1 MTDLV
6 SDPKHEVVLF
16 DHLPTACGRRFAVA
30 TLNAPGALNAL
41 SLEMV
46 RALTPALRRWA
57 RDPEVVGVVLQGA
70 GDKAFC
76 AGGDLRELYRSLRT
90 GEPRPSAH
98 PKGASSL
105 AYARGFFAEEYQLDY
120 LIHTYDKPILCWGHG
135 IVMGGGIGL
144 MAGASHRVVTP
155 VSRLAMPEISIGL
168 YPDVGGSWLLR
179 RLPGRVGLFLALT
192 GAPVNAAD
200 ALFCGLADFHL
211 AADGRPELL
220 AAIAAE
226 TWSGSPTANRAL
238 LSRVLAHRIVHV
250 LPESKVREHFDA
262 INAWMAGD
270 SLAAIAAR
278 VRDATSD
285 DAWLTTAAATLAKG
299 SPTSA
304 ALAFALWQ
312 RVLHLSLADVFRLE
326 YDVSLGCCAHGD
338 FVEGI
343 RALLIDKDRKP
354 AWRPASLDD
363 VTPALV
369 EAHFQPRSTGPH
381 PLAELERR
389 QP

>member
-1 MTDLV
+1 MTLDA
-6 SDPKHEVVLF
+6 SSEVVRF
-16 DHLPTACGRRFAVA
+16 DHLPTACGRRFAIA
-30 TLNAPGALNAL
+30 TLHAPAALNAL
-41 SLEMV
+41 SLDMV

-57 RDPEVVGVVLQGA
+57 ADPEVVGVILEGA
-70 GDKAFC
+70 GEKAFC
-76 AGGDLRELYRSLRT
+76 AGGDLRELYQSIKQ
-90 GEPRPSAH
+90 GEP
-98 PKGASSL
+98 

-120 LIHTYDKPILCWGHG
+120 LIHTYKKPIVCWGHG

-144 MAGASHRVVTP
+144 MSGASHRVVTP
-155 VSRLAMPEISIGL
+155 ASRLAMPEINIGL

-192 GAPVNAAD
+192 GAHVNAAD

-211 AADGRPELL
+211 AADGKADTF

-226 TWSGSPTANRAL
+226 PWHASPTANRAQ
-238 LSRVLAHRIVHV
+238 LSRVLAHRIVHT
-250 LPESKVREHFDA
+250 LPESKVRTHFDT

-270 SLAAIAAR
+270 SLPAIAAR
-278 VRDATSD
+278 LRDPRTD
-285 DAWLTTAAATLAKG
+285 DPWLTTAAATFVKG

-326 YDVSLGCCAHGD
+326 YHVSLGCCAHHD
-338 FVEGI
+338 FTEGI
-343 RALLIDKDRKP
+343 RALLIDKDRTPRWSP
-354 AWRPASLDD
+354 AALDD
-363 VTPALV
+363 VTPALI
-369 EAHFQPRSTGPH
+369 EAHFQPRFAGPH

-389 QP
+389 QA